1 MIVSAEMGNAAGD
14 SEYLSSVIFKQALY
28 AVVGIIAYFIMSK
41 YPFIRMKLNIGVLYW
56 PILIALLA
64 CRAFRATNG
73 AYAWIHIGSISVQP
87 SEFAKVFMILYGAKL
102 LYRNRPSLNV
112 HNFWKYVIVTGS
124 LVFIIL
130 VLQHDLGSAIVLL
143 AICFCILYI
152 PSFKEYEKYHK
163 IMHWAMVIIAFVGI
177 PFALSPLATSLLKLI
192 APNSYQVGRFLA
204 AADPFLYRYDNGY
217 HLVMSLVSFA
227 NGNIFGLGYSNS
239 IHKYMN
245 FPNPSNDF
253 ILPVIVEELG
263 IIGFGVILVG
273 YLMIMVPI
281 VIYSMKTER
290 TMAKIVS
297 LGTIV
302 YFASH
307 FIFNVGGVSGFIPL
321 TGVPLLMISSG
332 GSSLI
337 ACMAA
342 VGAVQNE
349 IESDRVLME
358 KNENNSR

>member
-14 SEYLSSVIFKQALY
+14 SEYLSSVIFKQAIY
-28 AVVGIIAYFIMSK
+28 AVIGLVAYFLMSIIPVIRMKMDIAYFYIPIM
-41 YPFIRMKLNIGVLYW
+41 
-56 PILIALLA
+56 ALLVI
-64 CRAFRATNG
+64 CRFYHATNG
-73 AYAWIHIGSISVQP
+73 AYAWIHLGGISIQP

-102 LYRNRPSLNV
+102 LYRNRPSQNV
-112 HNFWKYVIVTGS
+112 ENFWKYAAASMSFFVVI
-124 LVFIIL
+124 LF
-130 VLQHDLGSAIVLL
+130 LQHDLGSAIVLL

-152 PSFKEYEKYHK
+152 PSFKEYRMYDK
-163 IMHWAMVIIAFVGI
+163 IMRWIMMGAVFIGI
-177 PFALSPLATSLLKLI
+177 PLVLSNPFTNLLKILF
-192 APNSYQVGRFLA
+192 PNSYQVARFLA

-263 IIGFGVILVG
+263 IAGFGLILIG
-273 YLMIMVPI
+273 YLMILVPI
-281 VIYSMKTER
+281 VMFSMKTER

-297 LGTIV
+297 VGTIV